1 MTEKTYL
8 ELCKNDKKTVQI
20 SVWRDTGEKLSPS
33 AAYYEV
39 KGSEKDNVVVPR
51 SQAQISNPPNYNQ
64 IYTQIGPTVTAS
76 AAEYDI
82 YWEVHT
88 DDGDQTNH
96 CTKLLVIDTC

>member
-1 MTEKTYL
+1 MSEKTYL

-33 AAYYEV
+33 AAYYTV
-39 KGSEKDNVVVPR
+39 KGSEKDNTIVSR
-51 SQAQISNPPNYNQ
+51 SQAQIANAPNQNQ
-64 IYTQIGPTVTAS
+64 VYTQIGPTVTAS

-82 YWEVHT
+82 YWEINT
-88 DDGDQTNH
+88 NDGDKANH

>member
-20 SVWRDTGEKLSPS
+20 SVWRDNGEKLSPS

-39 KGSEKDNVVVPR
+39 KGSVKDNIVVPR
-51 SQAQISNPPNYNQ
+51 SQASISNPPNYNQ

-96 CTKLLVIDTC
+96 CTKLLIIDTC